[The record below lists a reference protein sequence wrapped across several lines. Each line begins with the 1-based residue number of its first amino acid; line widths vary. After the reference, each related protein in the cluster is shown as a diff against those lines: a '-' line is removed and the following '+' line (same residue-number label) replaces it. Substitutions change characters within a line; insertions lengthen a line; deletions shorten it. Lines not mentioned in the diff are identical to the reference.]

1 VALFSF
7 TLTDNPYRRL
17 GKMLEKEK
25 ILPRNDFKE
34 IFEQSKK
41 ENRPFLAVL
50 WEKEGLP
57 EDKLNQALARY
68 FRLPEVRLREKTI
81 DPEVLN
87 LIPKEIAE
95 HGSIVIFKKIKNI
108 IYVATTNPENKLV
121 FNFIKKKT
129 GLDPKIFITSPA
141 DLKQAIKKY
150 KTEIAS
156 EFEKIIDDSIKQ
168 VLSLHENTEKLA
180 QVVPTIKMVDTII
193 EQALLQNASDIH
205 IEPVAE
211 KISVRYR
218 IDGLLQ
224 KIVTLPKQIL
234 PTVVTRIKILAN
246 LKIDEHRLPQDGR
259 FKFEFNE
266 RPVAIRVSVMPTLN
280 GAKVVLRLLDVKE
293 KQFSLRRL
301 GLNVKDFVTVKKEM
315 IKPHGLILVTGP
327 TGSGKT
333 TTLYAILRMLNKEG
347 VNICTIE
354 DPIEYGLEG
363 INQTQINPS
372 AGLTF
377 ASGLRSLVRQD
388 PDIIMVGEIRDLET
402 ADMAINAAMTGHLV
416 LSTLHTNSA
425 FLVIQRLIE
434 MGIKPFLAASVIN
447 VVMGQ
452 RLVRK
457 ICRFCKS
464 QRGSAEKILAQ
475 YGGYF
480 DLENALAK
488 FKRLKLLPPVGYNSL
503 SEIKFAHGKGCP
515 KCHGTGYLGRIGI
528 YEILKNSSHI
538 YQTIL
543 KDPTAN
549 AIKNEALKHDIL
561 TMTED
566 GLLKVLKGQT
576 TFEEV
581 LRVTKE

>member
-1 VALFSF
+1 MALFSF
-7 TLTDNPYRRL
+7 TLTDNPYRKL

-25 ILPRNDFKE
+25 ILAKDHFKE
-34 IFEQSKK
+34 AFERAKK
-41 ENRPFLAVL
+41 ENRAITEIIF
-50 WEKEGLP
+50 EKENLP
-57 EDKLNQALARY
+57 PDKLLSVFTHY
-68 FRLPEVRLREKTI
+68 FRLPAVALREKVI
-81 DPEVLN
+81 DPTVLN
-87 LIPKEIAE
+87 LIPKEVAE
-95 HGSIVIFKKIKNI
+95 HGAVIIFKKIKKI

-129 GLDPKIFITSPA
+129 GFEPKIFLTTPK
-141 DLKQAIKKY
+141 DLQTGLKKY
-150 KTEIAS
+150 KTEIAT
-156 EFEKIIDDSIKQ
+156 EFEKIIQESTNQ
-168 VLSLHENTEKLA
+168 VLSLHENPEKLA
-180 QVVPTIKMVDTII
+180 QIVPTIKMVDTII

-205 IEPVAE
+205 IEPILE

-218 IDGLLQ
+218 IDGIMQ
-224 KIVTLPKQIL
+224 KIVALPKEIL
-234 PTVVTRIKILAN
+234 PPVVTRIKILAN

-259 FKFEFNE
+259 FKFNFSD
-266 RPVAIRVSVMPTLN
+266 RPVAIRVSVMPTMN

-301 GLNVKDFVTVKKEM
+301 GLNPRDLVSVKKE
-315 IKPHGLILVTGP
+315 ISKPHGLILVTGP

-333 TTLYAILRMLNKEG
+333 TTLYAILRLLNKEG

-363 INQTQINPS
+363 INQTQINPA

-377 ASGLRSLVRQD
+377 ASGLRSLIRQD

-402 ADMAINAAMTGHLV
+402 AEMAVNAAMTGHLV

-434 MGIKPFLAASVIN
+434 MGVKPFLAASVIN

-452 RLVRK
+452 RLVRR
-457 ICRFCKS
+457 ICRYCKS
-464 QRGSAEKILAQ
+464 QRGSTEKILAQ
-475 YGGYF
+475 YQGYF
-480 DLENALAK
+480 DLENTLTK
-488 FKRLKLLPPVGYNSL
+488 LKRLNLLPLVGFNSL
-503 SEIKFAHGKGCP
+503 SEIKFTHGKGCP
-515 KCHGTGYLGRIGI
+515 KCHGTGYLGRVGI
-528 YEILKNSSHI
+528 YEILKNDQNL

-543 KDPTAN
+543 KDPTAA
-549 AIKNEALKHDIL
+549 AIKNEALKHDLL

-566 GLLKVLKGQT
+566 GLLKIFKGLT